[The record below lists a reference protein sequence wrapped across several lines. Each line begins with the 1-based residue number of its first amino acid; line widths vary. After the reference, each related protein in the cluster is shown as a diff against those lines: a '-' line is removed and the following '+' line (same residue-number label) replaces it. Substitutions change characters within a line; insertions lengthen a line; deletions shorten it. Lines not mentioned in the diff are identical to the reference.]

1 MRNLKKSDVKGF
13 FEKKLDFFF
22 IIQKV
27 NDRCIHVVQLFVKSC
42 WRQFEMI
49 KLTFREVL
57 YKASIIY
64 EYNMVVCGNGGGIN
78 VYIICIVTLFLA
90 EYCGFGWVV
99 GTFVWIFWFCFRNRL
114 KMLYF
119 HFFKSSLENLPGVV
133 VGLRPPRI
141 PRQIFKRTL
150 KKNENI
156 TFSSDCEK
164 KSKYQKKVPTIS
176 QIHNISQKNVTIYII
191 FLIVRYLN
199 TILL

>member
-1 MRNLKKSDVKGF
+1 MITLK
-13 FEKKLDFFF
+13 
-22 IIQKV
+22 
-27 NDRCIHVVQLFVKSC
+27 
-42 WRQFEMI
+42 
-49 KLTFREVL
+49 FREVL

-64 EYNMVVCGNGGGIN
+64 EYNVVVCGKGGGIN

-119 HFFKSSLENLPGVV
+119 HFFKVRLKICRGSSSAFGLLGSPGKFSSE
-133 VGLRPPRI
+133 RE
-141 PRQIFKRTL
+141 
-150 KKNENI
+150 KNQNI

-191 FLIVRYLN
+191 FLLFFWLVSTFSKVFIFFKH
-199 TILL
+199 

>member
-1 MRNLKKSDVKGF
+1 MRNLKKSDVRGF
-13 FEKKLDFFF
+13 FEKKNWFFF

-64 EYNMVVCGNGGGIN
+64 EYNRVVCGNGGGIN
-78 VYIICIVTLFLA
+78 VYIIYIVTLFLA

-99 GTFVWIFWFCFRNRL
+99 GTFFWIFWFYFRNRL

-119 HFFKSSLENLPGVV
+119 HFLKVRLKNCRGSPSA
-133 VGLRPPRI
+133 I
-141 PRQIFKRTL
+141 A
-150 KKNENI
+150 KKNPNI
-156 TFSSDCEK
+156 RK
-164 KSKYQKKVPTIS
+164 KFQLSAKSTISAKKRHYLYNNTVKTSRIRQKKGAKSACRVVESVVDCT
-176 QIHNISQKNVTIYII
+176 
-191 FLIVRYLN
+191 FE
-199 TILL
+199 